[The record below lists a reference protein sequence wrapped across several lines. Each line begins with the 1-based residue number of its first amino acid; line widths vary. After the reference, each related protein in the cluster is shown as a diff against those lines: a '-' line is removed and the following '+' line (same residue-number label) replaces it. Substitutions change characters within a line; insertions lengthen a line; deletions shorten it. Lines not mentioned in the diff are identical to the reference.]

1 MWKRRIVFIYIG
13 KDRVINLKLTSAAKE
28 FIQNATAD
36 DASLKLRFYGV
47 RSADGMII
55 GADIDTLVDTDHI
68 IEIEG
73 FQIGISPEVL
83 PNLEL
88 VTVHVDTHQHQQ
100 GIILFNYN

>member
-13 KDRVINLKLTSAAKE
+13 KDRVIHLKLTSAAKQ

-36 DASLKLRFYGV
+36 DSSLKLRFYGV
-47 RSADGMII
+47 SSTEGMLI
-55 GADIDTLVDTDHI
+55 GADIDTLVTTDHI

-83 PNLEL
+83 PNLKL
-88 VTVHVDTHQHQQ
+88 VTVHVDTYEHQK
-100 GIILFNYN
+100 GIILFNYH